1 MDGNRGKQ
9 GKTPEELIQ
18 LYKDGGYYMLRSKWA
33 SDAMMMVVK
42 ITIIPRIMCT
52 ASQITELSV
61 YIVTDVISYRM
72 QVSLLMEEIKKD
84 NLRKSYRATTM
95 HNTMTKNSATIAD
108 GYMNGK
114 FLLQESKGNIDVLV
128 TENKSYGDLTHR
140 RAIFFCEQDILC
152 FGGRG
157 L

>member
-1 MDGNRGKQ
+1 
-9 GKTPEELIQ
+9 
-18 LYKDGGYYMLRSKWA
+18 
-33 SDAMMMVVK
+33 
-42 ITIIPRIMCT
+42 
-52 ASQITELSV
+52 
-61 YIVTDVISYRM
+61 
-72 QVSLLMEEIKKD
+72 
-84 NLRKSYRATTM
+84 
-95 HNTMTKNSATIAD
+95 MTKNSATIAD